1 MTHCLDNYD
10 VLSPYGSGYLLII
23 NIQIHMVRGH
33 HGYLEQVYFQQLV
46 SKESLALQAIQ
57 FICLYISQPRDC
69 FPKFA
74 NGLNIKIGIAQKVYE
89 L

>member
-1 MTHCLDNYD
+1 MTFNSKNHKKKNT
-10 VLSPYGSGYLLII
+10 
-23 NIQIHMVRGH
+23 
-33 HGYLEQVYFQQLV
+33 EYFRT
-46 SKESLALQAIQ
+46 
-57 FICLYISQPRDC
+57 RDC